1 MSLKDIITDPS
12 IEGFRAFVE
21 VFFYEQ
27 YKIPFLWSEHHDLI
41 ADTLIDVYAGK
52 KTHVI
57 INMPP
62 RYSKSEL
69 IVKMFG
75 AWTYALNP
83 ACNSMHLSYSA
94 ELAEKNNKDIITT
107 MQLPFYNK
115 LFKKSGFTKAK
126 VSVRQWK
133 NKSGGTYKAVSSGGQ
148 VTGFGA
154 GRMGGEIDKNGDFKF
169 FGALYIDDPLKP
181 DDAFSQ
187 VKREFVNE
195 RWDSTIKS
203 RTNSTRTPVI
213 VVMQRLHESDFVGKL
228 LADSEYNWHRLILPA
243 ILDDG
248 TPEARPLFPAK
259 HTLADLERMRAK
271 NKYVFDCQY
280 MQDPSPA
287 GGGLFNVE
295 NFGTVPLEL
304 IDDAIKRCTT
314 FIMTADT
321 AYTKDTRNDPSV
333 IQLWGFEGKASAFLL
348 DEIRGWWEFST
359 LVTRVSLF
367 HSQWTERARRGQIVL
382 YVEAK
387 ASGKSLVQQLRVVGG
402 VPTKEWVPKHYKHPD
417 DKVGRAEYANWS
429 IISGDVYYVN
439 DAPWSETFREEIE
452 KFTRTDTHAHDDQ
465 VDAMTMAI
473 AYWTRQGGGKKAN
486 DFDEK
491 R

>member
-1 MSLKDIITDPS
+1 MNLKDEMMVPS
-12 IEGFRAFVE
+12 VEGFRKFVKI
-21 VFFYEQ
+21 FFREQ
-27 YKIPFLWSEHHDLI
+27 YKIKFMWSEHHNLI
-41 ADTLIDVYAGK
+41 ASTLIDVYKGD

-62 RYSKSEL
+62 RYSKTEL
-69 IVKMFG
+69 VIKLFN

-83 ACNSMHLSYSA
+83 ACNSLHLSYSA
-94 ELAEKNNKDIITT
+94 SLAHNNNASIIST
-107 MQLPFYNK
+107 MQLPFYAK
-115 LFKKSGFTKAK
+115 CFKDSCFTKAK
-126 VSVRQWK
+126 VSVKEWVNR
-133 NKSGGTYKAVSSGGQ
+133 SGGKFLATSAGGQ

-154 GRMGGEIDKNGDFKF
+154 GRVGEIADDGTFKF
-169 FGALYIDDPLKP
+169 SGAIYIDDPLKP

-203 RTNSTRTPVI
+203 RTNTTRTPVI
-213 VVMQRLHESDFVGKL
+213 IVMQRLHEADFVGKL
-228 LADSEYNWHRLILPA
+228 LADSEYEWHRLILPA

-248 TPEARPLFPAK
+248 TPDARPLFPAK

-287 GGGLFNVE
+287 GGGLFNVD
-295 NFGTVPLEL
+295 NFGTVPSEL

-367 HSQWTERARRGQIVL
+367 HSQWTERTRRGQIVL
-382 YVEAK
+382 FVEAK

-402 VPTKEWVPKHYKHPD
+402 VPTKEWVPKHYKYPD

-429 IISGDVYYVN
+429 IISGDVYYVD
-439 DAPWSETFREEIE
+439 DAPWSATFREEIE

-486 DFDEK
+486 DFDDK